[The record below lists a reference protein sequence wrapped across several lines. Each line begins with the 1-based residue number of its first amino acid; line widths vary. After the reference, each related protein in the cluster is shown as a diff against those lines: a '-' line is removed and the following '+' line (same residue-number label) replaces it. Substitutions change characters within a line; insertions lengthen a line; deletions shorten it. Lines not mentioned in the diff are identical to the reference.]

1 MTTEEFNKA
10 QEIRKSIKEIERLKQ
25 SMERNKFAVIQADS
39 KIFRRDLKEFID
51 RTLERYRK
59 MFDEA

>member
-25 SMERNKFAVIQADS
+25 SMERNNFAVIQADS